1 MNISCKELRELVLK
15 MSSIVEASLNSS
27 LNREKT
33 LEDVLSLVKKI
44 NEYHKIIDDS
54 CFRYI
59 ALKSPNAKDL
69 RTALSIMK
77 MNSDL
82 ERMGDQSLKIKRHF
96 QSVNREILQLKNMA
110 LEVSLMVK
118 NSLDSFVRSDI
129 MLAMDVIRSDQEI
142 NLLNKDIVRHYID
155 LIKNNEISF
164 DEGYAIIKISKNLE
178 RIGDH
183 AKNIAED
190 VIFLESGSD
199 IRHSP
204 ELKQGKVPANSSGDK
219 NE

>member
-1 MNISCKELRELVLK
+1 MNVTCKDLRDLVLK
-15 MSSIVEASLNSS
+15 MSSVVEASLQAAF
-27 LNREKT
+27 NREKS
-33 LEDVLSLVKKI
+33 LEDVFELESKI
-44 NEYHKIIDDS
+44 NDYHKIIDDT
-54 CFRYI
+54 CFKYI
-59 ALKSPNAKDL
+59 ALKAPHAKDL
-69 RTALSIMK
+69 RTALAIMK

-82 ERMGDQSLKIKRHF
+82 ERMGDQALKIKRHF
-96 QSVNREILQLKNMA
+96 SKVDRDILQLKNMS

-118 NSLDSFVRSDI
+118 HSLDSFVRSDTK
-129 MLAMDVIRSDQEI
+129 MATDVIEHDQEI
-142 NLLNKDIVRHYID
+142 NFLNRDIVHSHINQ
-155 LIKNNEISF
+155 IKNNEISF

-204 ELKQGKVPANSSGDK
+204 DHKQNRTNKEKV
-219 NE
+219 